1 MGFTVNQPKLK
12 HLQNTIKVMGDRTKD
27 YKKPLRTSAEI
38 LILEARDNIQKQGF
52 HYGTFE
58 PLATSTK
65 IDRAR
70 KGYEAARPIL
80 IRTEKL
86 MMGFIQTGLRN
97 TSVKVQNQMSY
108 SGYHQTGT
116 RKMPARIILAVT
128 DKRRK
133 AIQQLFA
140 NFMMK

>member
-70 KGYEAARPIL
+70 KGYGRARPIL
-80 IRTEKL
+80 IRTGRL
-86 MMGFIQTGLRN
+86 MRGFIQKDLRK
-97 TSVKVQNQMSY
+97 TSVKVDNQMPY
-108 SGYHQTGT
+108 AQYHQTGT
-116 RKMPARIILAVT
+116 KKMPARVILKVT
-128 DKRRK
+128 NKRRK

-140 NFMMK
+140 NYMMK